1 MKADYTIQGSN
12 NQMSVQILD
21 ENMGNFGGF
30 ESVEKSI
37 FDPNLGQKTDK
48 FNDIAKINNIV
59 PGDGERDFSLLDNI
73 TNKRSNYENMTRRFS
88 LQNSAR
94 ELLPNERVAGC
105 LRSRIFA
112 GRPVEVYKA
121 LMFKAA
127 FYANLQ
133 TCGSIWSCPVCASKI
148 TERRRLELQQGVNNW
163 RGRAL
168 LLTLTLQHSV
178 NDSLE
183 VVLLALLNTYSN
195 KLIRGRFWVDLK
207 RDFGLVG
214 TIRTL
219 EVTHGVNGWHPH
231 GHVLLFSEHDKIDFE
246 LLHKRLFEK
255 WEYELHAIGRYTNK
269 KAFDLQYSNQ
279 AVADYVA
286 KWGLADS
293 GGNDWNI
300 SHEMTKNPVKIA
312 KNGGYTPF
320 ALLESSAGGNEAHG
334 RLFQE
339 YFRAFKGKRQLRYS
353 RGLKEL
359 LGLADKSDEQI
370 CDEKIEQS
378 YLFMVLSREQW
389 RQVLGND
396 IRAELL
402 QQVAEGDIQS
412 VVAYLSQFGIEWE

>member
-30 ESVEKSI
+30 EAVENPI
-37 FDPNLGQKTDK
+37 FDPNLGQN
-48 FNDIAKINNIV
+48 FNNFNNIEKNTNVV
-59 PGDGERDFSLLDNI
+59 PGGGGGQKSLLDIHGKRCSSYTNI
-73 TNKRSNYENMTRRFS
+73 TRRFS
-88 LQNSAR
+88 LQNQAR
-94 ELLPNERVAGC
+94 LLLPNEAVSRC
-105 LRSRIFA
+105 LRCRIF
-112 GRPVEVYKA
+112 GRPAVEIHKA

-127 FYANLQ
+127 FYTNLQ
-133 TCGSIWSCPVCASKI
+133 TCKSIWSCPVCASKI
-148 TERRRLELQQGVNNW
+148 TERRRLELQHAVQNW
-163 RGRAL
+163 RGRVL
-168 LLTLTLQHSV
+168 LLTLTLQH
-178 NDSLE
+178 NITEPLE
-183 VVLLALLNTYSN
+183 VVLSALSSAYSHGVT
-195 KLIRGRFWVDLK
+195 RGEYWQNLK
-207 RDFGLVG
+207 SEFGLAG
-214 TIRTL
+214 TVKTL

-231 GHVLLFSEHDKIDFE
+231 NHVLFFSRHDEIDFD
-246 LLHKRLFEK
+246 LLHEKLYQK
-255 WEYELHAIGRYTNK
+255 WESKLKSLGRYTNR
-269 KAFDLQYSNQ
+269 KAFDLQYSNE
-279 AVADYVA
+279 AVANYVA

-293 GGNDWNI
+293 DWNI
-300 SHEMTKNPVKIA
+300 SHEMTKSPVKIA

-339 YFRAFKGKRQLRYS
+339 YFKAFKGEKQLYYS
-353 RGLKEL
+353 PGLKKL

-402 QQVAEGDIQS
+402 HQVAEGEIQS